1 MDFNLPLCRINL
13 EKEDYLEKV
22 KKFYNKNKQNII
34 TPYTKEVEQ
43 KYNLQIRCLDWD
55 EKEGLRNIN
64 IFSGGLDLEIDQ
76 MRYVFHNINPESKCE
91 KATFEIAKKYLEEL
105 IKEN

>member
-1 MDFNLPLCRINL
+1 MDFKLPLCRILL
-13 EKEDYLEKV
+13 EKEDYLNKV
-22 KKFYNKNKQNII
+22 KQFYNKNKQNKI
-34 TPYTKEVEQ
+34 TLYIKEIEQ

-64 IFSGGLDLEIDQ
+64 IFSGGLDLDLNQ
-76 MRYVFHNINPESKCE
+76 MRYTFHNIPPETNYE